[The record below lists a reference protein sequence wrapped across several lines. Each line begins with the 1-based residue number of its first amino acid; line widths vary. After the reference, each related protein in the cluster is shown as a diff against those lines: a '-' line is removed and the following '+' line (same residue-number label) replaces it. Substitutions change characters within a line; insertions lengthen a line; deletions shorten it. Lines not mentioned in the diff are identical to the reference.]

1 MKTEEDEAFDDLAK
15 RQGSW
20 GGGYQAKKAMAI
32 DKQKEPMTEEK
43 KPHIFVATPMY
54 GGMCCG
60 YFTNSLIAMTNVMK
74 QCGWDMSFSSMF
86 NESLIQRGRNA
97 LVHQFLKTP
106 CTHLMFIDADIK
118 FDPAHIPPM
127 VHADVDIICG
137 IYPKKE
143 INWHGVEKA
152 VKEGV
157 EVDKLATRTGSL
169 VVNLVDYTGSV
180 TVPENKPVEIWNGGT
195 GFMLIKRE
203 VLEGLKDKVSSYVN
217 DVTVI
222 NGTMGA
228 DRIVEYFA
236 CSIEPETER
245 LLSEDYHFCYVA
257 RKNGY
262 KVWAAP
268 WVRLGH
274 LGSYLF
280 EGGLLPAP

>member
-20 GGGYQAKKAMAI
+20 GGGYQAKKAMAV
-32 DKQKEPMTEEK
+32 DKQKEHMTDK
-43 KPHIFVATPMY
+43 KHIFVATPMY
-54 GGMCCG
+54 GGMCSG
-60 YFTNSLIAMTNVMK
+60 YFTNSLISMTNVMK
-74 QCGWDMSFSSMF
+74 QVGWDMSFSSMF

-97 LVHQFLKTP
+97 LAHQFLKSP

-118 FDPAHIPPM
+118 FDAAQIPPM
-127 VHADVDIICG
+127 VDADVDIICG

-157 EVDKLATRTGSL
+157 EVDKLTTRTGSL
-169 VVNLVDYTGSV
+169 VVNLVDYIGSV

-203 VLEGLKDKVSSYVN
+203 VLEGMKDKVSSYVN
-217 DVTVI
+217 DVTI
-222 NGTMGA
+222 MNGNIG
-228 DRIVEYFA
+228 DSRIIEYFA
-236 CSIEPETER
+236 CSIEPETQR
-245 LLSEDYHFCYVA
+245 LLSEDYHFCYMA

>member
-15 RQGSW
+15 RQGAW
-20 GGGYQAKKAMAI
+20 GGGYRAKKAMAI
-32 DKQKEPMTEEK
+32 DKQKEPMTDK
-43 KPHIFVATPMY
+43 KHIFVATPMY
-54 GGMCCG
+54 GGMCSG
-60 YFTNSLIAMTNVMK
+60 YFTNSLISMTNVMK
-74 QCGWDMSFSSMF
+74 QVGWDMSFSSMF

-97 LVHQFLKTP
+97 LAHQFLKSP

-118 FDPAHIPPM
+118 FDAAQIPPM
-127 VHADVDIICG
+127 VDADVDIICG

-157 EVDKLATRTGSL
+157 EVDKLTTRTGSL

-203 VLEGLKDKVSSYVN
+203 VLEGMKDKVSSYVN
-217 DVTVI
+217 DVTI
-222 NGTMGA
+222 MNGNIG
-228 DRIVEYFA
+228 DSRIIEYFA
-236 CSIEPETER
+236 CSIEPETQR
-245 LLSEDYHFCYVA
+245 LLSEDYHFCYMA

>member
-20 GGGYQAKKAMAI
+20 GGGYQAKKAMAV
-32 DKQKEPMTEEK
+32 DKQKEHMTDK
-43 KPHIFVATPMY
+43 KHIFVATPMY
-54 GGMCCG
+54 GGMCSG
-60 YFTNSLIAMTNVMK
+60 YFTNSLISMTNVMK
-74 QCGWDMSFSSMF
+74 QVGWDMSFSSMF

-97 LVHQFLKTP
+97 LAHQFLKSP

-118 FDPAHIPPM
+118 FDAAQIPPM
-127 VHADVDIICG
+127 VDADVDIICG

-157 EVDKLATRTGSL
+157 EVDKLTTRTGSL

-203 VLEGLKDKVSSYVN
+203 VLEGMADKVSNYVN
-217 DVTVI
+217 DVTI
-222 NGTMGA
+222 MNGNIG
-228 DRIVEYFA
+228 DNLIIEYFA
-236 CSIEPETER
+236 CSIEPETQR
-245 LLSEDYHFCYVA
+245 LLSEDYHFCYMA

>member
-1 MKTEEDEAFDDLAK
+1 M
-15 RQGSW
+15 
-20 GGGYQAKKAMAI
+20 AKK
-32 DKQKEPMTEEK
+32 KPMTEEK
-43 KPHIFVATPMY
+43 KTHIFVATPMY
-54 GGMCCG
+54 GGMCSG
-60 YFTNSLIAMTNVMK
+60 YFTNSLISMTNVMK
-74 QCGWDMSFSSMF
+74 QVGWDMSFSSMF

-97 LVHQFLKTP
+97 LAHQFLKSP

-118 FDPAHIPPM
+118 FDAAQIPPM
-127 VHADVDIICG
+127 VDADVDIICG

-157 EVDKLATRTGSL
+157 EVDKLTTRTGSL

-203 VLEGLKDKVSSYVN
+203 VLEGMADKVSSYVN
-217 DVTVI
+217 DVTI
-222 NGTMGA
+222 MNGNIG
-228 DRIVEYFA
+228 DSRIIEYFA
-236 CSIEPETER
+236 CSIEPETQR
-245 LLSEDYHFCYVA
+245 LLSEDYHFCYMA